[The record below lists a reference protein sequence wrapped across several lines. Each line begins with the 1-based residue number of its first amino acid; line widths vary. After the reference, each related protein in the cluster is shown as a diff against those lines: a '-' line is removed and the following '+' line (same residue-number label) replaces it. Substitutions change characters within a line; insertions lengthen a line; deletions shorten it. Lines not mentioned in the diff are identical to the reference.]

1 MPKDKQKARA
11 AAGGID
17 SGVMAAFGILG
28 SQPPPSAAT
37 QVNHPP
43 RDLPAPRLAITRHTA
58 RREIMEYLRQVI
70 FEMLKLSNYEPW
82 AAEAK
87 GDCGFLSF
95 LAGHEIKEKAQVS
108 HPSAAN
114 RMLLVTKGCR
124 KAGFELLHKGV
135 GPGGDAMWDSEMLN
149 SIARRLCGVD
159 TTPISREKVRS

>member
-70 FEMLKLSNYEPW
+70 YEMLRLSNYEPW
-82 AAEAK
+82 EAEAK
-87 GDCGFLSF
+87 GVCGFLSYM
-95 LAGHEIKEKAQVS
+95 AGQEIMGKRQVS
-108 HPSAAN
+108 NPSAAN
-114 RMLLVTKGCR
+114 RQVLVTKGCR
-124 KAGFELLHKGV
+124 KAGFDLLHKGV
-135 GPGGDAMWDSEMLN
+135 GPGGDAMWGSEMLN